1 MGNQASQI
9 QQPSSTNQSKPA
21 SQNNLKKENI
31 TEAILVNDDDVF
43 QEILQLGNG
52 LLNDYR
58 SRFLQEDF
66 CEQLAL
72 VFQDKLSHIN
82 IQLLKSMN
90 NKVNSNEHDE
100 NLMMVLQ
107 YLPKTDDTFQ
117 IDIFQEKLKDYFWK
131 QNISYSKEKLETIQ
145 NIKIKGD
152 IVKNASY
159 VIDFKHV
166 NKLLGEPKNNSNK
179 VNVKEEIVNGMNT
192 LVEQPIVQ
200 GGGGKK
206 RKVKR
211 VVFRIKKV
219 SKSQKGGQNNSRE
232 INKTINELLMNNNNN
247 NNNNANYSNNNNENN
262 NNENE
267 YQNESQNEM
276 NRNMNRTNSVGNYQK
291 NISEGRKKFL
301 ENNKN
306 KNKNFSNAN
315 AVKLIQRDLQ
325 RQKFGKNNR
334 NKNKVSNSSIARKVN
349 ENLMRRLGK
358 NNVINNMSKNVL
370 NKNQKQ
376 NNTILR
382 NNSVPKNNI
391 VNKNKNTLN
400 KNKNLSN
407 KNSTNKISSNRNSS
421 NKISSNKIS
430 SNKNTSN
437 KNTSNKNTSTKE
449 NIVFKVD
456 KKLKYFV
463 PRSYQEPSDFCKGE
477 KVCKMTKKQICQS
490 ITENIIVRMNIVA
503 AILTTIPYK
512 NEKGEYEGG
521 ICYRKYLNL
530 IDCKVCVP
538 YNYEQLVRSDV
549 YDMVNQIINHAEY
562 LDKESCKASQGYF
575 LELNNAQKEALISRR
590 STDDKMNPAT
600 KFNEFYI
607 ECMDKLKD
615 KYFEI
620 LKALIVILKNLQENV
635 IISNADLNLISTEV
649 KRLIDDLYNSCHC
662 YYVLAI
668 IALIKSDIRVLE
680 KEKFNYDALY
690 DTVLHNKNI
699 GVEVKA

>member
-9 QQPSSTNQSKPA
+9 QQPSSNNQSK
-21 SQNNLKKENI
+21 SVSTNNTKKENI

-66 CEQLAL
+66 CDQLAL

-82 IQLLKSMN
+82 LQLLKSMN

-100 NLMMVLQ
+100 KLMMVLQ

-131 QNISYSKEKLETIQ
+131 QNVSYSKEKLEAIQ

-152 IVKNASY
+152 IVKNPNY

-179 VNVKEEIVNGMNT
+179 GNSNAKQEVLEGMNT
-192 LVEQPIVQ
+192 LVEPVVQ

-219 SKSQKGGQNNSRE
+219 SKLQKGGQNNSRE
-232 INKTINELLMNNNNN
+232 VNKTINELLMNNNNSNNENNN
-247 NNNNANYSNNNNENN
+247 NNNNANYSNNEY
-262 NNENE
+262 ENE
-267 YQNESQNEM
+267 SENQSY
-276 NRNMNRTNSVGNYQK
+276 RNNSVGNYQK

-306 KNKNFSNAN
+306 KNFNSEN

-334 NKNKVSNSSIARKVN
+334 NKNKISNSSIARNVN

-358 NNVINNMSKNVL
+358 NNVPANMPKNL
-370 NKNQKQ
+370 INKNERK
-376 NNTILR
+376 NNNI
-382 NNSVPKNNI
+382 SKNNI
-391 VNKNKNTLN
+391 VKNNSVLNKINNKNTLNKNKNSLNKNKNALNKNKNTFNKNKNTLN
-400 KNKNLSN
+400 KNKN
-407 KNSTNKISSNRNSS
+407 
-421 NKISSNKIS
+421 
-430 SNKNTSN
+430 TSN
-437 KNTSNKNTSTKE
+437 KE
-449 NIVFKVD
+449 NVVFKVD
-456 KKLKYFV
+456 KRLKYFV
-463 PRSYQEPSDFCKGE
+463 PRSYVEPSDFCKGE

-590 STDDKMNPAT
+590 SVDDKMNPAT

-635 IISNADLNLISTEV
+635 IISNADLNLISSEV